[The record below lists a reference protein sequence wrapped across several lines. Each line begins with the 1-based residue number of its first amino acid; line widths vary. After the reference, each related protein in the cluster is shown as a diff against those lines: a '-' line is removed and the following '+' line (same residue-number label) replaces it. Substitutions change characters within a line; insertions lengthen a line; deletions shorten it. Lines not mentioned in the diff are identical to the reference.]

1 MTNIYR
7 FLQVFAL
14 GTWLGAI
21 VFLSFVVAP
30 GAFATLASREQA
42 GTFVGL
48 TLSRLHV
55 IGMIAGMT
63 FLVVAVLAGSP
74 ASLWRPAPLLVIAM
88 LLLTIASQG
97 WVRPRMA
104 QLRRDMDSIETTP
117 ADDPRHVAFD
127 QLHKVSVR
135 LEGAVLLLGVAALY
149 FTIRE
154 KPF

>member
-30 GAFATLASREQA
+30 GAFASLASRDQA

-55 IGMIAGMT
+55 IGMIAGMA
-63 FLVVAVLAGSP
+63 FLVVALLAGSF
-74 ASLWRPAPLLVIAM
+74 AALWKPAPLLVIAM

-97 WVRPRMA
+97 WVRPRIA
-104 QLRRDMDSIETTP
+104 ELRRDMGSIETTP

-127 QLHKVSVR
+127 QLHKVSVS
-135 LEGAVLLLGVAALY
+135 LEGAVLLIGIAALY

>member
-1 MTNIYR
+1 MTNIFR

-30 GAFATLASREQA
+30 GAFASLTSRDQA

-55 IGMIAGMT
+55 IGMIAGMV
-63 FLVVAVLAGSP
+63 FLVAAVLAGSL
-74 ASLWRPAPLLVIAM
+74 ASLWKPAPLFVLAM

-97 WVRPRMA
+97 LVRPRMA
-104 QLRRDMDSIETTP
+104 ELRRDMGSIETTP

-127 QLHKVSVR
+127 RLHKISVS
-135 LEGAVLLLGVAALY
+135 LEGAVLLLGIATLY

>member
-30 GAFATLASREQA
+30 GAFASLAGRDQA

-48 TLSRLHV
+48 MLSRLHV
-55 IGMIAGMT
+55 IGMIAGMV
-63 FLVVAVLAGSP
+63 FLVVAVLAGSF
-74 ASLWRPAPLLVIAM
+74 AALWKPAPLLVIAM

-97 WVRPRMA
+97 WVRPRIA
-104 QLRRDMDSIETTP
+104 ELRRDMGSIETTP

-127 QLHKVSVR
+127 QLHKVSVS
-135 LEGAVLLLGVAALY
+135 LEGAVLLIGIAALY